1 MVIDA
6 HGEQN
11 GAIYQEV
18 TLGRSN
24 FTPVSMLSEESADVL
39 ERLINSKHRNHSSHL
54 HLRLTTTDA
63 RPGQGLWSSLRA
75 ACLAVKISVSCLPG
89 VSNVQ
94 RDCVTMTSARSR
106 SLVTS
111 GWAARRSTTA
121 ASPATMRANQD
132 ELVEIGP

>member
-1 MVIDA
+1 MVVDA

-24 FTPVSMLSEESADVL
+24 FTPVSMLPEDSADVL

-54 HLRLTTTDA
+54 HLRRTTTDA

-75 ACLAVKISVSCLPG
+75 AWLAVKISVS
-89 VSNVQ
+89 VQ
-94 RDCVTMTSARSR
+94 RDCATMTSARSPDFGHEMG
-106 SLVTS
+106 LIL
-111 GWAARRSTTA
+111 TA
-121 ASPATMRANQD
+121 GR
-132 ELVEIGP
+132 